1 MRLLEL
7 DIKNFGKFHNR
18 SIEFQDGLQLVCG
31 ENEAGKS
38 TLHTFIRAML
48 FGLERRRGRGA
59 ANDTFSRYEPWENGT
74 YYAGGLRFECGGR
87 QFWLQRNF
95 DKYSKKALLVCET
108 DGEELSVEEG
118 DLDMLLDGLTET
130 SYENTLYIGQLQAPA
145 GQALAAELKNY
156 AAGYYAAGDSSLN
169 LAAAL
174 ESLSAEKK
182 TVDKEAKQVLL
193 DKQKKRETVEQ
204 EAAYIWRELHHID
217 DKIEEVSEELEFRK
231 QEEAQEQ
238 DKLENEWVK
247 KRFTDVL
254 RPAKWR
260 VHPVE
265 ILVIL
270 GVIVLAFLLL
280 PNPLNSFVTVVA
292 ALLGAIY
299 TWNRMKIGRRG
310 QGEAGIE
317 ELLEGIVPDDEL
329 ESTD

>member
-1 MRLLEL
+1 M
-7 DIKNFGKFHNR
+7 
-18 SIEFQDGLQLVCG
+18 
-31 ENEAGKS
+31 
-38 TLHTFIRAML
+38 
-48 FGLERRRGRGA
+48 
-59 ANDTFSRYEPWENGT
+59 
-74 YYAGGLRFECGGR
+74 
-87 QFWLQRNF
+87 
-95 DKYSKKALLVCET
+95 
-108 DGEELSVEEG
+108 
-118 DLDMLLDGLTET
+118 
-130 SYENTLYIGQLQAPA
+130 
-145 GQALAAELKNY
+145 
-156 AAGYYAAGDSSLN
+156 
-169 LAAAL
+169 
-174 ESLSAEKK
+174 
-182 TVDKEAKQVLL
+182 
-193 DKQKKRETVEQ
+193 
-204 EAAYIWRELHHID
+204 
-217 DKIEEVSEELEFRK
+217 EFRK

-317 ELLEGIVPDDEL
+317 ELLEGIVPEEELASTDKLIWELEHLTEERKEKQVEYDNLQEQLQEQDEL
-329 ESTD
+329 GGEYQKLDRRREALLLAAKRLEDASGSMQKDLTLRLNQRASEIIEAVTGGRYKKLAADEELHMGLLFQGRYAAVEQVSRGTLEQVYFALRMAAAEILYDEDFPVVLDDTFAFYDDVRLERTLRWLAGCGHQVILFSCQNREEEIMKRNGIRYAKTIL